1 MLSNFN
7 YIVNSIKLWLE
18 KRWREII
25 LFLLVLLISLLSFA
39 AGFITAKLQE
49 KQPLKIIE
57 NSIE

>member
-1 MLSNFN
+1 MLYNFN
-7 YIVNSIKLWLE
+7 SIVNSIKLWWE
-18 KRWREII
+18 KHWREII

-39 AGFITAKLQE
+39 AGFITAKLKE